1 MRETATGVNFEENE
15 VARELRALTRKFA
28 LKELAPLVEED
39 ERNETFRPEII
50 RKLGDLGLTGIPV
63 PEEYGGAGLGYGEY
77 IAAIEELAA
86 VNAGYAISVAV
97 TGLPQIIL
105 SLFGTEEQKKKYIPP
120 LAEGRAIGA
129 FSLSEAFAGSD
140 AGSLR
145 TTARRDGDDYILNGT
160 KLWTTQGDSADIMA
174 VMARTGG
181 PGPSG
186 VSTFIVEKG
195 MKGLG
200 FGKRER
206 KMGLHTSHTMELV
219 FQDLRLPAA
228 NLVGCEGGFKVAMAA
243 LDGGRITIAATAL
256 GIARSALEIAI
267 RHAREREAFG
277 KPIGEFQGISFL
289 LADMATSL
297 EASRLLVQRAAW
309 LKDQGLPYSTE
320 ASMAK
325 LFATDMAMRVTTDA
339 VQILGGSGYTQEF
352 PVERYMREAK
362 VLQIVEGTNQI
373 QRMIIGRN
381 LLQGKKE

>member
-1 MRETATGVNFEENE
+1 MNFEENE

-28 LKELAPLVEED
+28 QKELAPLVEED

-50 RKLGDLGLTGIPV
+50 RKLGELGLTGIPV
-63 PEEYGGAGLGYGEY
+63 PEEYGGAGLGYSEY
-77 IAAIEELAA
+77 IATIEELAA

-105 SLFGTEEQKKKYIPP
+105 SLFGTEEQKRKFIPP

-160 KLWTTQGDSADIMA
+160 KLWTTQGDSADIMTL
-174 VMARTGG
+174 MARTGG

-206 KMGLHTSHTMELV
+206 KMGLHTSHTLELV
-219 FQDLRLPAA
+219 LQDLRLPAA
-228 NLVGCEGGFKVAMAA
+228 NLVGREGGFKVAMAA

-256 GIARSALEIAI
+256 GIARSALEIAKN
-267 RHAREREAFG
+267 HAREREAFG
-277 KPIGEFQGISFL
+277 KPIGEFQGVSFL

-297 EASRLLVQRAAW
+297 DASRLLVQRAAW